1 MTRVL
6 TVGAAQLGPIQRDDS
21 RADVVERLLVLL
33 RQGAAR
39 GCDLVAFPEL
49 ALTTFFPRWYVE
61 DPAEIDQ
68 WYEREMPGAETK
80 VLFDE
85 AKVLQLFGEYKGT
98 VRTQGFWFANPFL
111 SKTPISLRVRN
122 FETAKLK
129 VNDNR
134 ANPVEIA
141 AIVVWR
147 VVDTAEALFE
157 VDNYV
162 TYVAVQSESA
172 VRAVAQSYPYD
183 SHANTEE
190 ALSTHTAEVSLALQT
205 AIQDRL
211 VKAGVNVIEA
221 RISHLAY
228 SQEIA
233 QAMLQRQQAGAII
246 AARALIVEG
255 AVGMVEHALEMLS
268 KKGIVV
274 LDEERKAQ
282 MVSNLLVV
290 LCSERAASP
299 VVNAGSIFG

>member
-1 MTRVL
+1 MLRENEYRASAGLITLLFQVIVALLAAVSFIYSGKNQTALL
-6 TVGAAQLGPIQRDDS
+6 TIVS
-21 RADVVERLLVLL
+21 LLVLVL
-33 RQGAAR
+33 DAGS
-39 GCDLVAFPEL
+39 L
-49 ALTTFFPRWYVE
+49 AGLFVVN
-61 DPAEIDQ
+61 
-68 WYEREMPGAETK
+68 PG
-80 VLFDE
+80 E
-85 AKVLQLFGEYKGT
+85 AKALQLFGEYKGT

-111 SKTPISLRVRN
+111 TKKPISLRIRN

-134 ANPVEIA
+134 ANPIEIA
-141 AIVVWR
+141 AIVVWK

-157 VDNYV
+157 VDNYS

-183 SHANTEE
+183 SHADNEE
-190 ALSTHTAEVSLALQT
+190 ALSTHTAEVSLALQK

-211 VKAGVNVIEA
+211 AKAGMEVIEA

-228 SQEIA
+228 SPEIA

-246 AARALIVEG
+246 AARAQIVEG
-255 AVGMVEHALEMLS
+255 AVGMVEHALAMLS
-268 KKGIVV
+268 HKGIVV

>member
-1 MTRVL
+1 MLREIEFKASAGMAVAAILTLIVVASVGGVVYAVRSQSVFGGVAAAVTIVVVL
-6 TVGAAQLGPIQRDDS
+6 VCMAG
-21 RADVVERLLVLL
+21 
-33 RQGAAR
+33 
-39 GCDLVAFPEL
+39 
-49 ALTTFFPRWYVE
+49 FFIVN
-61 DPAEIDQ
+61 
-68 WYEREMPGAETK
+68 PG
-80 VLFDE
+80 E

-111 SKTPISLRVRN
+111 IATPISLRVRN

-233 QAMLQRQQAGAII
+233 QAMLQRQQASAII

>member
-1 MTRVL
+1 MLRELELKASAGMTAAVVITL
-6 TVGAAQLGPIQRDDS
+6 TVLASVGGVVYAVRNQSVLSGVAA
-21 RADVVERLLVLL
+21 AVVIV
-33 RQGAAR
+33 
-39 GCDLVAFPEL
+39 VAL
-49 ALTTFFPRWYVE
+49 ICIAGFFVVN
-61 DPAEIDQ
+61 
-68 WYEREMPGAETK
+68 PG
-80 VLFDE
+80 E

-134 ANPVEIA
+134 ANPIEIA
-141 AIVVWR
+141 AIVVWK

-172 VRAVAQSYPYD
+172 VRAVAQSFPYD
-183 SHANTEE
+183 SHADSEE
-190 ALSTHTAEVSLALQT
+190 ALSTHTAEVSLSLQN

-211 VKAGVNVIEA
+211 VKAGVSVIEA

-228 SQEIA
+228 SPEIA

-255 AVGMVEHALEMLS
+255 AVGMVENALELLS

>member
-1 MTRVL
+1 MIREN
-6 TVGAAQLGPIQRDDS
+6 QY
-21 RADVVERLLVLL
+21 RASPGLSTLLIM
-33 RQGAAR
+33 
-39 GCDLVAFPEL
+39 LVAL
-49 ALTTFFPRWYVE
+49 ALLAAGFLSAMRNTQPFLGMLSIFLIIVLAISAAGFFTVN
-61 DPAEIDQ
+61 
-68 WYEREMPGAETK
+68 PG
-80 VLFDE
+80 E
-85 AKVLQLFGEYKGT
+85 AKVLQLLGVYKGT
-98 VRTQGFWFANPFL
+98 VREQGFWYANPFVT
-111 SKTPISLRVRN
+111 KRTISLRIRN

-134 ANPVEIA
+134 ANPIEIA
-141 AIVVWR
+141 AIVVWK

-157 VDNYV
+157 VDSYV

-172 VRAVAQSYPYD
+172 VRAVAQTYPYD
-183 SHANTEE
+183 SHADAEE
-190 ALSTHTAEVSLALQT
+190 ALSTHTAEVSLALQN
-205 AIQDRL
+205 AIQERL
-211 VKAGVNVIEA
+211 AKAGVKVIEA

-228 SQEIA
+228 SPEIA

-246 AARALIVEG
+246 AARSKIVEG

-268 KKGIVV
+268 SKGIVT

>member
-1 MTRVL
+1 MIRENEY
-6 TVGAAQLGPIQRDDS
+6 
-21 RADVVERLLVLL
+21 RASAGLPTLLIMLVALVLLVLGFL
-33 RQGAAR
+33 NATRSERPVLAMVAMGLVVLLAAAGA
-39 GCDLVAFPEL
+39 G
-49 ALTTFFPRWYVE
+49 FFTVN
-61 DPAEIDQ
+61 
-68 WYEREMPGAETK
+68 PG
-80 VLFDE
+80 E
-85 AKVLQLFGEYKGT
+85 AKVLQLLGVYKGT
-98 VRTQGFWFANPFL
+98 VRTQGFWYANPFV
-111 SKTPISLRVRN
+111 SKRTISLRIRN

-134 ANPVEIA
+134 ANPIEIA
-141 AIVVWR
+141 AIVVWK

-183 SHANTEE
+183 SHADDEE
-190 ALSTHTAEVSLALQT
+190 ALSTHTAEVSLALQK

-211 VKAGVNVIEA
+211 AKAGVEVLEA

-228 SQEIA
+228 SPEIA

-246 AARALIVEG
+246 AARSKIVEG

-268 KKGIVV
+268 SKGIVT

>member
-1 MTRVL
+1 MLRENEYRASAGL
-6 TVGAAQLGPIQRDDS
+6 TTLLLQFVAALLAMATFVYAGKNQLP
-21 RADVVERLLVLL
+21 LLVIVALL
-33 RQGAAR
+33 GLVVVAGSAA
-39 GCDLVAFPEL
+39 GLFV
-49 ALTTFFPRWYVE
+49 VN
-61 DPAEIDQ
+61 
-68 WYEREMPGAETK
+68 PG
-80 VLFDE
+80 E
-85 AKVLQLFGEYKGT
+85 AKALQLFGEYKGT

-111 SKTPISLRVRN
+111 TKKTISLRIRN

-134 ANPVEIA
+134 ANPIEIA
-141 AIVVWR
+141 AIVVWK

-157 VDNYV
+157 VDNYT

-183 SHANTEE
+183 SHSDSEE
-190 ALSTHTAEVSLALQT
+190 ALSTHTAEVSLSLQH
-205 AIQDRL
+205 AIQERL
-211 VKAGVNVIEA
+211 AKAGVEVIEA

-228 SQEIA
+228 SPEIA

-268 KKGIVV
+268 RKGIVV

>member
-1 MTRVL
+1 MLRENEYRASSGLPTLLILVLIAVASLGVIVRAMHQHAFLIVPIAL
-6 TVGAAQLGPIQRDDS
+6 TVF
-21 RADVVERLLVLL
+21 VV
-33 RQGAAR
+33 A
-39 GCDLVAFPEL
+39 CICL
-49 ALTTFFPRWYVE
+49 AGLFVVN
-61 DPAEIDQ
+61 
-68 WYEREMPGAETK
+68 PG
-80 VLFDE
+80 E
-85 AKVLQLFGEYKGT
+85 AKALQLFGEYKGT
-98 VRTQGFWFANPFL
+98 VRKQGFWFANPFL
-111 SKTPISLRVRN
+111 TKKGISLRIRN

-134 ANPVEIA
+134 ANPIEIA
-141 AIVVWR
+141 AIVVWN

-157 VDNYV
+157 VDNYT

-183 SHANTEE
+183 SHADDEE
-190 ALSTHTAEVSLALQT
+190 ALSTHTAEVSLSLQK

-211 VKAGVNVIEA
+211 ARAGVEVIEA

-228 SQEIA
+228 SPEIA

-246 AARALIVEG
+246 AARSKIVEG

-268 KKGIVV
+268 HKGIVV

-299 VVNAGSIFG
+299 VVNAGSIFA

>member
-1 MTRVL
+1 MLREIEFKPLAGMAAAAILTLIVVALVGGVVYAVRNQSALSGVAAAVMIVVVL
-6 TVGAAQLGPIQRDDS
+6 VSMAG
-21 RADVVERLLVLL
+21 
-33 RQGAAR
+33 
-39 GCDLVAFPEL
+39 
-49 ALTTFFPRWYVE
+49 FFIVN
-61 DPAEIDQ
+61 
-68 WYEREMPGAETK
+68 PG
-80 VLFDE
+80 E

-98 VRTQGFWFANPFL
+98 VRTQGFWFANPLL

-157 VDNYV
+157 VDNFV

-190 ALSTHTAEVSLALQT
+190 ALSTHTAVVSLALQT

>member
-1 MTRVL
+1 MIRENEYRASPGL
-6 TVGAAQLGPIQRDDS
+6 TT
-21 RADVVERLLVLL
+21 LLLM
-33 RQGAAR
+33 
-39 GCDLVAFPEL
+39 LVALPLL
-49 ALTTFFPRWYVE
+49 ALGFIGALRSGRPVLGGLAMLLIVVLAISSAGFFTVN
-61 DPAEIDQ
+61 
-68 WYEREMPGAETK
+68 PG
-80 VLFDE
+80 E
-85 AKVLQLFGEYKGT
+85 AKVLQLLGVYKGT
-98 VRTQGFWFANPFL
+98 VRTQGFWFANPFV
-111 SKTPISLRVRN
+111 SKKTISLRIRN

-134 ANPVEIA
+134 ANPIEIA
-141 AIVVWR
+141 AIVVWK

-183 SHANTEE
+183 SHADDEQ
-190 ALSTHTAEVSLALQT
+190 ALSTHTAEVSLALQK
-205 AIQDRL
+205 AIQERL
-211 VKAGVNVIEA
+211 AKAGMEVIEA

-228 SQEIA
+228 SPEIA

-246 AARALIVEG
+246 AARSKIVEG

-268 KKGIVV
+268 TKGIVT